1 MGAVPGEQW
10 QLLAAHQHVDR
21 VDLDDAHP
29 IECAPEVPAIHSTGW
44 SWVGETLRRE
54 CDAASLGQREPF
66 RCHVGGATDQSA
78 TAMVTELMTTGVRG
92 RSL

>member
-1 MGAVPGEQW
+1 VRGCGPRRANSGSSW
-10 QLLAAHQHVDR
+10 LR
-21 VDLDDAHP
+21 T
-29 IECAPEVPAIHSTGW
+29 STLTEGW

-54 CDAASLGQREPF
+54 RDAASLGQREPF